1 MNKLV
6 FINQFDNFQSDIL
19 ELHETKYMKEKVTDC
34 LINIFYNP
42 ANHILFLTQLE
53 NKTPE

>member
-1 MNKLV
+1 
-6 FINQFDNFQSDIL
+6 
-19 ELHETKYMKEKVTDC
+19 MKEKVTDC

-53 NKTPE
+53 NKTPEQTLSSLKDLQKYIKELTVDIQ